1 MGMVVAMKW
10 TYCQPSSWVQL
21 ILSSRSSCLLVLSN
35 EIVFLYLL
43 SCNRILVSQ
52 SINKIWVINAKE
64 FECMFYATNKFNN
77 RLWLYNNTYIYI
89 YVWYIY
95 IYIHIWKKY
104 NFCGWWHLIFFNL
117 LAPRSNVTYVC
128 LMLSRLAVS
137 LSSDSQSGC
146 TSYSY
151 SDSLITSRWWKINNG
166 EVPTCSRC
174 LNIYLDFHHTTH
186 LNIFPAS

>member
-35 EIVFLYLL
+35 EIVLLYLL

-89 YVWYIY
+89 FMYD

-117 LAPRSNVTYVC
+117 LAPRGNVMCVGC
-128 LMLSRLAVS
+128 FLVS
-137 LSSDSQSGC
+137 LSACPLTVSQA
-146 TSYSY
+146 
-151 SDSLITSRWWKINNG
+151 
-166 EVPTCSRC
+166 VP
-174 LNIYLDFHHTTH
+174 HTLTVTV
-186 LNIFPAS
+186 